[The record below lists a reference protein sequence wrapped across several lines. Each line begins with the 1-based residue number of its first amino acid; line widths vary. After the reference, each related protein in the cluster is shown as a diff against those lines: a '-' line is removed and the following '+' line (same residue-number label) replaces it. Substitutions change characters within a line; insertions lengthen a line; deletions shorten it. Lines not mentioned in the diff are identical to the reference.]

1 MYKVLF
7 KDLNNIVYTWI
18 EEINLRKE
26 YILEKIIRDVLRI
39 KERIEDIFIKEDKE
53 ILEVNI
59 PDFGVFYII
68 LIRGS
73 DE

>member
-26 YILEKIIRDVLRI
+26 YILGKIIRDVLRT

-68 LIRGS
+68 LIRGR

>member
-68 LIRGS
+68 LIRGR

>member
-68 LIRGS
+68 PIRGR